1 MWPFKTGDCL
11 IEVITWA
18 GLTVHSIINFPLFV
32 VVYTTCEQENVI
44 QCAIFNWLPSIF
56 LGQCLTEWPFSND
69 GFGCLELVC
78 VLEQSPWVN
87 YRVVLGIFNIVFSKW
102 YTNPKLRK

>member
-1 MWPFKTGDCL
+1 MTPPTSTYGMRDNNTQPDVLCTVLTEFQTLNSGQTGDCL

-44 QCAIFNWLPSIF
+44 QCAIFN
-56 LGQCLTEWPFSND
+56 
-69 GFGCLELVC
+69 
-78 VLEQSPWVN
+78 
-87 YRVVLGIFNIVFSKW
+87 
-102 YTNPKLRK
+102 